1 MLAKQKKVF
10 AVPCDPARMQK
21 AARMQKDFY
30 LAWGGWVTLTRAP
43 VMKLGRSPVPPCR
56 MVFLIPSTF
65 RSRVASMALGAGRC
79 PAGLR

>member
-30 LAWGGWVTLTRAP
+30 LAWGGGSHS
-43 VMKLGRSPVPPCR
+43 LG
-56 MVFLIPSTF
+56 LQ
-65 RSRVASMALGAGRC
+65 
-79 PAGLR
+79 